1 MKIVILGNSEFV
13 KHCAEGFLLTGAN
26 IAAIVSL
33 TPKLLPLNSFDLGF
47 FAQAKNIPFHAI
59 EDINSEES
67 ISVIRSH
74 SPNYLFASW
83 PKIIKE
89 SVLNIPSRFVIGT
102 HPTCLPH
109 NRGRHPLHWLMVQG
123 YTESHL
129 TFFKMDSGID
139 SGDIL
144 LQLPFPISLED
155 TIGDV
160 AHRMNECG
168 FKGARLLGEKL
179 HRNPQGDGISQLQSE
194 GNYWRART
202 PHDVTLDFRLS
213 AELIIRTVRS
223 FTKPYLC
230 ANLLFRNNLLKIE
243 KAESSSLHLSD
254 LELQRIEPGKVLD
267 IHENTLTVKASDS
280 AVALTA
286 TSGLPEA
293 IKRGT
298 YIHPPSRY
306 ILEYPEVWKGYF
318 S

>member
-1 MKIVILGNSEFV
+1 MLGNSEFV
-13 KHCAEGFLLTGAN
+13 KHCADGFLRTGAN
-26 IAAIVSL
+26 IAAIISL
-33 TPKLLPLNSFDLGF
+33 TPKLLPLNSYYLGV
-47 FAQAKNIPFHAI
+47 FAEAKNIPFHAI
-59 EDINSEES
+59 EDVNSENT
-67 ISVIRSH
+67 ISVVRSYT
-74 SPNYLFASW
+74 PDYIFASW
-83 PKIIKE
+83 PKLIDK
-89 SVLNIPSRFVIGT
+89 SVLDIPSRFVIGT

-123 YTESHL
+123 YAESHL
-129 TFFKMDSGID
+129 TFFRMDSGVD
-139 SGDIL
+139 SGEIL
-144 LQLPFPISLED
+144 LQLPFPICLED
-155 TIGDV
+155 SIGDV
-160 AHRMNECG
+160 AIRMNECG
-168 FKGARLLGEKL
+168 FTGARLLGEKL
-179 HRNPQGDGISQLQSE
+179 HRNPQGDGIPQNQTE

-213 AELIIRTVRS
+213 GELLIRTVRS

-230 ANLLFRNNLLKIE
+230 ANLLFRNHLLKIE
-243 KAESSSLHLSD
+243 KAGSSSLHLSD

-280 AVALTA
+280 AVVLTA
-286 TSGLPEA
+286 TSRLPEA